1 VEVQNSINY
10 INSQIVPFQED
21 CNVFTNKNIQI
32 GISMDNLI
40 VGKQPVLE
48 ALKSRQPIERIL
60 ILHGTT
66 GSHIDQAKQLAR
78 KLAIP
83 VKETDKECFFE
94 LAGETLAQGII
105 AIIDS
110 YHYVEIEEI
119 LAVAQKKNEQPFI
132 LILDEIED
140 PHNLGA
146 LIRSAEC
153 AGMHG
158 IVIPL
163 HNAASINSTVVK
175 TSAGATAHLPIAR
188 VTNIAQTLDEL
199 KKAGVWIVGT
209 EMESD
214 KLYYEHDY
222 RGSLAIVIGNEGK
235 GIRRLVKE
243 KCDFLVKIPM
253 HGKIESLNASVAGA
267 LVMFEAAKSRMQKS
281 DMKNM

>member
-1 VEVQNSINY
+1 MPTKSTSI
-10 INSQIVPFQED
+10 I
-21 CNVFTNKNIQI
+21 
-32 GISMDNLI
+32 DNLI

-78 KLAIP
+78 KLAVP
-83 VKETDKECFFE
+83 VKETDKDRFAEI
-94 LAGETLAQGII
+94 AGDTLTQGII

-110 YHYVEIEEI
+110 YRYAEIEEI
-119 LAVAQKKNEQPFI
+119 LAVAQQKNESPFI

-153 AGMHG
+153 AGVHG
-158 IVIPL
+158 IIIPL
-163 HNAASINSTVVK
+163 HNAASVNSTVAK

-188 VTNIAQTLDEL
+188 VTNIVQTMEEL
-199 KKAGVWIVGT
+199 KKAGVWIVGA
-209 EMESD
+209 EMETD

-222 RGSLAIVIGNEGK
+222 RGSLAIVIGNEGR

-267 LVMFEAAKSRMQKS
+267 LIMFEAAKSRMQKS
-281 DMKNM
+281 DTKNP

>member
-1 VEVQNSINY
+1 MPAKSTSI
-10 INSQIVPFQED
+10 I
-21 CNVFTNKNIQI
+21 
-32 GISMDNLI
+32 DNLI

-66 GSHIDQAKQLAR
+66 GSHIDQAKQIAR
-78 KLAIP
+78 KLAVP
-83 VKETDKECFFE
+83 VKETDKERFAE
-94 LAGETLAQGII
+94 IAGDTLTQGII

-110 YHYVEIEEI
+110 YRYAEIEEI
-119 LAVAQKKNEQPFI
+119 LAVAQQKNESPFI

-153 AGMHG
+153 AGIHG
-158 IVIPL
+158 IIIPL
-163 HNAASINSTVVK
+163 HNAASVNSTVAK

-209 EMESD
+209 ELETA

-267 LVMFEAAKSRMQKS
+267 LVMFEAAKSRIQKS
-281 DMKNM
+281 DLKNP

>member
-1 VEVQNSINY
+1 
-10 INSQIVPFQED
+10 
-21 CNVFTNKNIQI
+21 
-32 GISMDNLI
+32 
-40 VGKQPVLE
+40 VGRQPVLE

-83 VKETDKECFFE
+83 VKETDKERFVE
-94 LAGETLAQGII
+94 LAGDTLAQGII

-110 YHYVEIEEI
+110 YHYAEIEDI
-119 LAVAQKKNEQPFI
+119 LAVAQQKNEPPF
-132 LILDEIED
+132 LLVLDEIED

-153 AGMHG
+153 AGIHG
-158 IVIPL
+158 VVIPL
-163 HNAASINSTVVK
+163 HNAASVNSTVMK

-214 KLYYEHDY
+214 KLYYKHDY
-222 RGSLAIVIGNEGK
+222 SGALAIVIGNEGK
-235 GIRRLVKE
+235 GMRRLVKE

-253 HGKIESLNASVAGA
+253 HGHIESLNASVAGA
-267 LVMFEAAKSRMQKS
+267 LVMFEAAKGRK
-281 DMKNM
+281 KT

>member
-1 VEVQNSINY
+1 MRRLGR
-10 INSQIVPFQED
+10 D
-21 CNVFTNKNIQI
+21 
-32 GISMDNLI
+32 MDNLI
-40 VGKQPVLE
+40 VGRQPVLE

-60 ILHGTT
+60 ILHGTS
-66 GSHIDQAKQLAR
+66 GSHIDQAKQMAR

-83 VKETDKECFFE
+83 VKETDKERFAE
-94 LAGETLAQGII
+94 LAGDTLAQGII

-110 YHYVEIEEI
+110 YQYAEIEEI
-119 LAVAQKKNEQPFI
+119 LAVAQQKNESPFI

-153 AGMHG
+153 AGIHG

-163 HNAASINSTVVK
+163 HNAASVNSTVTK

-188 VTNIAQTLDEL
+188 VTNIAQTMDEL

-214 KLYYEHDY
+214 ILYDEHDY
-222 RGSLAIVIGNEGK
+222 RGSLALVIGNEGK
-235 GIRRLVKE
+235 GMRRLVKE

-267 LVMFEAAKSRMQKS
+267 LVMFEAAKIRMKRP
-281 DMKNM
+281 KK

>member
-1 VEVQNSINY
+1 M
-10 INSQIVPFQED
+10 
-21 CNVFTNKNIQI
+21 
-32 GISMDNLI
+32 SMDNII
-40 VGKQPVLE
+40 VGRQPVLE

-83 VKETDKECFFE
+83 VKDTDKERFAE
-94 LAGETLAQGII
+94 IAGDTLAQGII

-110 YHYVEIEEI
+110 YRYAEIEEI
-119 LAVAQKKNEQPFI
+119 LAVAQQKNEPPFI

-153 AGMHG
+153 AGIHG
-158 IVIPL
+158 IIIPL
-163 HNAASINSTVVK
+163 HNAASVNSTVAK

-209 EMESD
+209 EMETA

-235 GIRRLVKE
+235 GIRRLVRE

-281 DMKNM
+281 DMKNE

>member
-1 VEVQNSINY
+1 
-10 INSQIVPFQED
+10 
-21 CNVFTNKNIQI
+21 
-32 GISMDNLI
+32 MDNLI
-40 VGKQPVLE
+40 IGRQPVLE

-60 ILHGTT
+60 ILHGTS
-66 GSHIDQAKQLAR
+66 GSHIDQIKQLAR

-83 VKETDKECFFE
+83 VKDSDKERFAE
-94 LAGETLAQGII
+94 LAGDTQAQGIL

-110 YHYVEIEEI
+110 YRYVEVEEI
-119 LAVAQKKNEQPFI
+119 LAIAQEKSEPPFI
-132 LILDEIED
+132 MILDEIED

-153 AGMHG
+153 AGAHG
-158 IVIPL
+158 LIIPL
-163 HNAASINSTVVK
+163 HNAASVNSTVVK

-209 EMESD
+209 EMEAG
-214 KLYYEHDY
+214 KLYCEHDY
-222 RGSLAIVIGNEGK
+222 RGALAIVVGNEGK

-267 LVMFEAAKSRMQKS
+267 LVMFEAAKNRNKK
-281 DMKNM
+281 DHI

>member
-1 VEVQNSINY
+1 VHRFVKIMRGLGR
-10 INSQIVPFQED
+10 D
-21 CNVFTNKNIQI
+21 
-32 GISMDNLI
+32 MDNLI
-40 VGKQPVLE
+40 VGRQPVLE

-60 ILHGTT
+60 ILHGTS
-66 GSHIDQAKQLAR
+66 GSHIDQAKQMAR

-83 VKETDKECFFE
+83 VKETDKERFAE
-94 LAGETLAQGII
+94 LAGDTLTQGII

-110 YHYVEIEEI
+110 YQYAEIEEI
-119 LAVAQKKNEQPFI
+119 LAIAQQKNESPFI

-153 AGMHG
+153 AGIHG

-163 HNAASINSTVVK
+163 HNAASVNSTVTK

-188 VTNIAQTLDEL
+188 VTNIAQTMDEL
-199 KKAGVWIVGT
+199 KKVGVWIVGT

-214 KLYYEHDY
+214 ILYDEHDY
-222 RGSLAIVIGNEGK
+222 RGSLALVIGNEGK
-235 GIRRLVKE
+235 GMRRLVKE
-243 KCDFLVKIPM
+243 KCDFLVRIPM

-267 LVMFEAAKSRMQKS
+267 LVMFEAAKTRMK
-281 DMKNM
+281 KPKK

>member
-1 VEVQNSINY
+1 
-10 INSQIVPFQED
+10 
-21 CNVFTNKNIQI
+21 
-32 GISMDNLI
+32 MDNLI
-40 VGKQPVLE
+40 IGRQPVLE

-60 ILHGTT
+60 ILHGTA

-83 VKETDKECFFE
+83 VKETDKERFAE
-94 LAGETLAQGII
+94 LAGDALTQGIV

-110 YHYVEIEEI
+110 YRYAEIEEI
-119 LAVAQKKNEQPFI
+119 LAIGQQKNEPSFI

-158 IVIPL
+158 IIIPL
-163 HNAASINSTVVK
+163 HNAASINTTVVK
-175 TSAGATAHLPIAR
+175 ISTGATAHLPIAR
-188 VTNIAQTLDEL
+188 VTNIAQTIDEL

-267 LVMFEAAKSRMQKS
+267 LVMFEAAKSRMQNS
-281 DMKNM
+281 NMKNQ

>member
-1 VEVQNSINY
+1 MLTKSTSTI
-10 INSQIVPFQED
+10 
-21 CNVFTNKNIQI
+21 
-32 GISMDNLI
+32 DNLI

-66 GSHIDQAKQLAR
+66 GSHIDQAKQFAR
-78 KLAIP
+78 KLAVP
-83 VKETDKECFFE
+83 VKETDKKRFAEI
-94 LAGETLAQGII
+94 AGDTLTQGII

-110 YHYVEIEEI
+110 YRYAEIEEI
-119 LAVAQKKNEQPFI
+119 LAVAQQKNESPFI

-153 AGMHG
+153 AGVHG
-158 IVIPL
+158 IIIPL
-163 HNAASINSTVVK
+163 HNAASVNSTVAK

-188 VTNIAQTLDEL
+188 ATNIVQAMEEL
-199 KKAGVWIVGT
+199 KKAGVWIVGA
-209 EMESD
+209 EMETD
-214 KLYYEHDY
+214 KLYDEHDY
-222 RGSLAIVIGNEGK
+222 RGSLAIVIGNEGR

-267 LVMFEAAKSRMQKS
+267 LIMFEATKSRMQKS
-281 DMKNM
+281 VTKNP

>member
-1 VEVQNSINY
+1 
-10 INSQIVPFQED
+10 
-21 CNVFTNKNIQI
+21 
-32 GISMDNLI
+32 MDNLI
-40 VGKQPVLE
+40 VGRQPVLE

-60 ILHGTT
+60 ILHGTS

-83 VKETDKECFFE
+83 VKETDKERFAE
-94 LAGETLAQGII
+94 LADDTQAQGII

-110 YHYVEIEEI
+110 YRYVEIEEI
-119 LAVAQKKNEQPFI
+119 FAIAQKKNESPFI
-132 LILDEIED
+132 LVLDEIED

-153 AGMHG
+153 AGVHG
-158 IVIPL
+158 VIIPL
-163 HNAASINSTVVK
+163 HNAASVNSTVVK

-209 EMESD
+209 EMKND
-214 KLYYEHDY
+214 KLYYDHDY

-243 KCDFLVKIPM
+243 KCDFLVNIPM

-267 LVMFEAAKSRMQKS
+267 LVMFEAAKGRLQNSK
-281 DMKNM
+281 

>member
-1 VEVQNSINY
+1 VEVHNIFARIEN
-10 INSQIVPFQED
+10 
-21 CNVFTNKNIQI
+21 NVMTD
-32 GISMDNLI
+32 SLI
-40 VGKQPVLE
+40 VGRQPVLE

-78 KLAIP
+78 KLAVP
-83 VKETDKECFFE
+83 VKETDKERFAE
-94 LAGETLAQGII
+94 LAGDTLTQGII

-110 YHYVEIEEI
+110 YRYTEIEEI
-119 LAVAQKKNEQPFI
+119 LAIALQKNEPPFI

-163 HNAASINSTVVK
+163 HNAASVNSTVVK

-199 KKAGVWIVGT
+199 KKVGVWIVGT

-214 KLYYEHDY
+214 KLYYYHDY
-222 RGSLAIVIGNEGK
+222 TGPLAIVIGNEGK

-243 KCDFLVKIPM
+243 KCDFLVRIPM

-281 DMKNM
+281 EIK

>member
-1 VEVQNSINY
+1 ME
-10 INSQIVPFQED
+10 
-21 CNVFTNKNIQI
+21 
-32 GISMDNLI
+32 NLI
-40 VGKQPVLE
+40 IGRQPVLE

-83 VKETDKECFFE
+83 VKGTDKERFAE
-94 LAGETLAQGII
+94 LAGDDLTQGII

-110 YHYVEIEEI
+110 YRYAEIDEI
-119 LAVAQKKNEQPFI
+119 LATAQKKTESPFI

-146 LIRSAEC
+146 LIRSAEG

-158 IVIPL
+158 VIIPL
-163 HNAASINSTVVK
+163 HNAASVNATVVK

-188 VTNIAQTLDEL
+188 VVNIAQTLDEL

-209 EMESD
+209 EMEAA
-214 KLYYEHDY
+214 KPYYEQDY

-243 KCDFLVKIPM
+243 KCDFLIKIPM

-267 LVMFEAAKSRMQKS
+267 LVMFEAAKSRMQKP
-281 DMKNM
+281 DMKHQ

>member
-1 VEVQNSINY
+1 
-10 INSQIVPFQED
+10 
-21 CNVFTNKNIQI
+21 
-32 GISMDNLI
+32 MDNLI
-40 VGKQPVLE
+40 VGRQPVLE

-60 ILHGTT
+60 ILHGTS

-83 VKETDKECFFE
+83 VKEADKERFAE
-94 LAGETLAQGII
+94 LADDTQSQGII

-110 YHYVEIEEI
+110 YRYAEIEEI
-119 LAVAQKKNEQPFI
+119 LAIAQRKNEPSFI
-132 LILDEIED
+132 LVLDEIED

-153 AGMHG
+153 AGVHG
-158 IVIPL
+158 VIIPL
-163 HNAASINSTVVK
+163 HNAASVNSTVVK
-175 TSAGATAHLPIAR
+175 TSAGATAHIAIAR

-209 EMESD
+209 EMQSD
-214 KLYYEHDY
+214 KPYYEHDY

-243 KCDFLVKIPM
+243 KCDFLVNIPM

-267 LVMFEAAKSRMQKS
+267 LVMFEAAKGKLQKS
-281 DMKNM
+281 KSPS